1 MEALPRKRWRHSK
14 RTCLQLT
21 MALGCRWGHCIIFRF
36 FQKKVLVKASL
47 KDLGW
52 SVDIRSI
59 TSKESFP
66 LREIIWIFGWEL
78 LNWTNHTARLYLHHY
93 STFTATD
100 YPSYLY
106 IYFFIRSSMNICT
119 FPWAYL
125 EVLKVYARKERLD
138 LRRGHAPSKL
148 LFFINLG
155 AHKYHFLQFPQE
167 IFSLNKYEGKCIN

>member
-1 MEALPRKRWRHSK
+1 MEALLRKRWRHSK
-14 RTCLQLT
+14 RTCFQLT
-21 MALGCRWGHCIIFRF
+21 VALGCRWGHCIILRF

-78 LNWTNHTARLYLHHY
+78 LNWTNHTARFYLHHY
-93 STFTATD
+93 STYTATV

-119 FPWAYL
+119 
-125 EVLKVYARKERLD
+125 
-138 LRRGHAPSKL
+138 L
-148 LFFINLG
+148 LQNCFVFF
-155 AHKYHFLQFPQE
+155 FL
-167 IFSLNKYEGKCIN
+167 I

>member
-1 MEALPRKRWRHSK
+1 MEALLRKRWRHSK
-14 RTCLQLT
+14 RTCFQLT
-21 MALGCRWGHCIIFRF
+21 VALGCRWGHCIILRF

-93 STFTATD
+93 ATFTATD
-100 YPSYLY
+100 YPSYCT
-106 IYFFIRSSMNICT
+106 FIFSLEVAWTSARSSKI
-119 FPWAYL
+119 
-125 EVLKVYARKERLD
+125 V
-138 LRRGHAPSKL
+138 
-148 LFFINLG
+148 LFFFFNLG
-155 AHKYHFLQFPQE
+155 AQKYHFLHFPQD